1 MTTSSEHQ
9 RPTPPPPSGKH
20 WQELT
25 ATLPQQPAEAFADW
39 ISCQLDE
46 LESEQAQFTSPKS
59 LMQSLRRS

>member
-1 MTTSSEHQ
+1 MTTSSNHQ

-39 ISCQLDE
+39 LSRR
-46 LESEQAQFTSPKS
+46 LEDLEMEQAHFTSPKS
-59 LMQSLRRS
+59 LKKSLRR